1 MNVCT
6 PDRRADRIGPSA
18 ARVDKEDERT
28 VMTRSNTNKEPME
41 AKYKCYWV
49 IGIAVA
55 IVVIALLVYNSGVF
69 TKNQTAATVG
79 GEKYTVSE
87 VAYYYQAAANSTI
100 STAKQYAQYGI
111 DMGYD
116 TSLSPADQY
125 YDEENGITYADYF
138 LDNALSQLQRVHI
151 LCAEAAAAGYT
162 LSEDGQAAYDQNMNY
177 LQMYSLQN
185 GTSEESYL
193 RMIYGRTMTMSL
205 FKDVL
210 HDAVLADDYA
220 KAKAAES
227 TYTSDEL
234 VSYYDEHAAELD
246 SYEYRSCYINY
257 TVEEKTDADGNAIEA
272 TDEEVAAAMD
282 VAKAQADEMIAKV
295 RAGAAFNE
303 TAKEYVNETSAA
315 SFDDPEYN
323 HMTDTLGK
331 SLPSTFSEWMQ
342 DSSRQPGDMTAIEM
356 PNTGYCVVQFLGRD
370 KGDDV
375 YQTVDFRNILV
386 MAETTEGED
395 GTAAPTEEQLA
406 AAKAK
411 ADDLLAQFQ
420 SGAQD
425 ADSFAALAQA
435 NSDDE
440 STKADGG
447 LNEGADRD
455 TLSTG
460 LSTWLFDTS
469 RQVGDAAV
477 VDYTDSTGATVG
489 YQVLYLQQFGQV
501 RWQYQAESTLRSAAY
516 DEWYAEVE
524 ANYPA
529 ELTDAAHDIIPK
541 L

>member
-1 MNVCT
+1 
-6 PDRRADRIGPSA
+6 
-18 ARVDKEDERT
+18 
-28 VMTRSNTNKEPME
+28 MTRSNTNKEPME
-41 AKYKCYWV
+41 AKYKRYWV
-49 IGIAVA
+49 IGIVVA

-69 TKNQTAATVG
+69 TKNQTAATIG

-100 STAKQYAQYGI
+100 SSAQQYAQYGI

-116 TSLSPADQY
+116 TSLSPSEQY
-125 YDEENGITYADYF
+125 YDEENGVTYADYF

-151 LCAEAAAAGYT
+151 LCAEAEAAGYA
-162 LSEDGQAAYDQNMNY
+162 LSEEGQAAYDQNMNY

-220 KAKAAES
+220 KAKAAEF
-227 TYTSDEL
+227 TYTPDEL
-234 VSYYDEHAAELD
+234 TSYYDEHAAELD

-257 TVEEKTDADGNAIEA
+257 TVEEQTDADGNTIEA

-303 TAKEYVNETSAA
+303 TAKEYVNETSAS

-386 MAETTEGED
+386 MAETTEGTD
-395 GTAAPTEEQLA
+395 GSAAPTEEQLA

-411 ADDLLAQFQ
+411 ADDLLGQFQ
-420 SGAQD
+420 ASSQD
-425 ADSFAALAQA
+425 RDTAFAALAQA
-435 NSDDE
+435 NSADE
-440 STKADGG
+440 SNKEDGG
-447 LNEGADRD
+447 LNEDADRD

-501 RWQYQAESTLRSAAY
+501 RWQYQAESTLRSDAY
-516 DEWYAEVE
+516 NEWYSEVE

>member
-41 AKYKCYWV
+41 AKYKRYWV
-49 IGIAVA
+49 IGIVVA

-125 YDEENGITYADYF
+125 YDEENGVTYADYF

-151 LCAEAAAAGYT
+151 LCAEAEAAGYT

-220 KAKAAES
+220 KAKAAEF

-234 VSYYDEHAAELD
+234 ASYYDEHAAELD

-295 RAGAAFNE
+295 KAGAAFNE
-303 TAKEYVNETSAA
+303 TAREYVNETSAA

-420 SGAQD
+420 NGAQD

-529 ELTDAAHDIIPK
+529 ELTDAAHNIIPK

>member
-6 PDRRADRIGPSA
+6 PGPCADRI
-18 ARVDKEDERT
+18 DKEDERT
-28 VMTRSNTNKEPME
+28 VMTRPNTNKEPME
-41 AKYKCYWV
+41 AKYKRYWA
-49 IGIAVA
+49 IGIVIA
-55 IVVIALLVYNSGVF
+55 IAVIALLVYHSGVL

-116 TSLSPADQY
+116 TDLSPTEQY
-125 YDEENGITYADYF
+125 YDEANGVTYADYF
-138 LDNALSQLQRVHI
+138 LDSALSQLQRVHI

-162 LSEDGQAAYDQNMNY
+162 LSEEGQAAYDQNMNY

-193 RMIYGRTMTMSL
+193 RLIYGRTMTMSL

-220 KAKAAES
+220 KAKTAEF
-227 TYTSDEL
+227 THTSDEL
-234 VSYYDEHAAELD
+234 DTYYNEHAAELD

-257 TVEEKTDADGNAIEA
+257 SVEEKTDDDGNTIEA
-272 TDEEVAAAMD
+272 TDEEIAAAMD

-295 RAGAAFNE
+295 KAGTAFNE
-303 TAKEYVNETSAA
+303 AAKEYVNETSAA

-356 PNTGYCVVQFLGRD
+356 TDTGYCVVQFLGRD

-375 YQTVDFRNILV
+375 YQTVDFRSILV

-395 GTAAPTEEQLA
+395 GTAAPTEDQLA
-406 AAKAK
+406 AAKAQ
-411 ADDLLAQFQ
+411 AEEFLAQFQ
-420 SGAQD
+420 SGTQD

-435 NSDDE
+435 NSADE
-440 STKADGG
+440 STKENGG

-455 TLSTG
+455 TLSTS
-460 LSTWLFDTS
+460 LSTWLFDTD
-469 RQVGDAAV
+469 RQVGDTAV
-477 VDYTDSTGATVG
+477 VEYTDSTGATVG

-501 RWQYQAESTLRSAAY
+501 CWQYQAESTLSSEAY

>member
-1 MNVCT
+1 MFARPT
-6 PDRRADRIGPSA
+6 GGADGIGPCA
-18 ARVDKEDERT
+18 ARAYKEDERT

-41 AKYKCYWV
+41 AKYKRYWV
-49 IGIAVA
+49 IGIVVA

-79 GEKYTVSE
+79 GEEYTVSE

-116 TSLSPADQY
+116 TSLSPAEQY
-125 YDEENGITYADYF
+125 YDEENGVTYADYF

-151 LCAEAAAAGYT
+151 LCAEAEAAGYT

-220 KAKAAES
+220 TAKAAEF
-227 TYTSDEL
+227 TYTDDEL
-234 VSYYDEHAAELD
+234 TSYYNEHAAELD

-257 TVEEKTDADGNAIEA
+257 TVEEKTDADGNAIDA
-272 TDEEVAAAMD
+272 TDEEIAAAMD
-282 VAKAQADEMIAKV
+282 VAKGQADEMIAKV

-303 TAKEYVNETSAA
+303 TAKDYVNETSAA

-342 DSSRQPGDMTAIEM
+342 DSSRQPGDITAIEM
-356 PNTGYCVVQFLGRD
+356 ADTGYCVVQFLGRD

-395 GTAAPTEEQLA
+395 GTTAPTEEQLA

-440 STKADGG
+440 STKEDGG

-455 TLSTG
+455 TLNTTMS
-460 LSTWLFDTS
+460 SWLFDTD
-469 RQVGDAAV
+469 RQIGDAAV
-477 VDYTDSTGATVG
+477 VEYTDSTGATVG

-501 RWQYQAESTLRSAAY
+501 RWQYQAESTLRSEAY

-529 ELTDAAHDIIPK
+529 ELTDAAHDIIPN